1 MANAIKKSGDGLAL
15 QITRPARTATLVAED
30 NDNTTTRLARTR
42 IHAFDGLLVAIDVDR
57 VPDGAEAELV
67 ATAAADTNTAY
78 RAVTAA
84 IQIAGNGYQL
94 QLPNTVDA
102 GLHEGDTP
110 TVTTAPGV
118 LIIAHNETDTET
130 NSVRVGKDLATIRR
144 EQHTESS
151 R

>member
-1 MANAIKKSGDGLAL
+1 MANAIKKSGDRLAL
-15 QITRPARTATLVAED
+15 QIIRPARVATLVDED
-30 NDNTTTRLARTR
+30 DTNTATRLAKTR
-42 IHAFDGLLVAIDVDR
+42 IHAFDSLLVAVDVDR

-78 RAVTAA
+78 RAVTAHV
-84 IQIAGNGYQL
+84 QIAGNGYQL
-94 QLPNTVDA
+94 QLPNAVDA

-110 TVTTAPGV
+110 TITTAPGI
-118 LIIAHNETDTET
+118 LIIADKATNTEK
-130 NSVRVGKDLATIRR
+130 NSVRVAKDLATIRR